1 MKGMLALSA
10 IFSFIFISC
19 EVTANDGPVSVD
31 LPAGTDINNVSFTV
45 DTTYMIASPGM
56 LVARGLATNDGS
68 STISSPWYVECQF
81 YTDSTLLVKLGGNS
95 CPIGV
100 PLSPGQS
107 VIWKIDFSSS
117 NVDVRRFPA
126 FMVSDFKATYENIF
140 PQPIP
145 LSSQNHARTT
155 HCLTRWKEIPFV
167 ANSRNERA
175 GGVVR

>member
-10 IFSFIFISC
+10 MFSFIFISC

-31 LPAGTDINNVSFTV
+31 QPAGTDINNVSFTV

-107 VIWKIDFSSS
+107 TFWTIYFSTTS
-117 NVDVRRFPA
+117 VDVRQFPN
-126 FMVSDFKATYENIF
+126 FRIGD
-140 PQPIP
+140 
-145 LSSQNHARTT
+145 L
-155 HCLTRWKEIPFV
+155 
-167 ANSRNERA
+167 RA
-175 GGVVR
+175 IYKN